1 MQLLKQ
7 HRLTLLLTA
16 LLLLSV
22 AFANSAYGQQAK
34 AAPAK
39 PPASLASAP
48 ALSADDPIASRD
60 AKIAWLEQ
68 QVQLLQSRVN
78 GLMMYYGATD
88 GLTNLE
94 KQRPP
99 EPKQVQADSKSSQV
113 DAKQ

>member
-1 MQLLKQ
+1 MQLFKQ
-7 HRLTLLLTA
+7 HRLTLLLTVV
-16 LLLLSV
+16 LLLTI

-39 PPASLASAP
+39 PLASLASAP
-48 ALSADDPIASRD
+48 AVSADDPIASRD

-99 EPKQVQADSKSSQV
+99 EPKQVDSKSPQV